1 VKKIDMRILYLF
13 ALIVIAVAGC
23 AGHDRVVLLPDP
35 EGRTGAV
42 VVKTAQGETVLDRP
56 FQAADVD
63 RFGRV
68 ETRTLAP
75 AEVRQQFGQALAA
88 QPLRPVSFTLYFL
101 LGSIELTPESKQIL
115 ELLKAELARRP
126 APEITVI
133 GHTDLVAS
141 DSFNDALSLKRAEVV
156 HQAIIQAGITAAW
169 IEVTGRG
176 KREPVV
182 RTEDQVLE
190 PRNRRVEIRV
200 R

>member
-1 VKKIDMRILYLF
+1 MRLRDL
-13 ALIVIAVAGC
+13 LLPLVIVTAVGC
-23 AGHDRVVLLPDP
+23 AAKDRVVLLPDA

-42 VVKTAQGETVLDRP
+42 VVKTAQGETVLDKP
-56 FQAADVD
+56 YQAAEVSNS
-63 RFGRV
+63 GRV
-68 ETRTLAP
+68 QTKTLAS
-75 AEVRQQFGQALAA
+75 ADVRREFGPALAS

-101 LGSIELTPESKQIL
+101 LGSMELAPESKPVL
-115 ELLKAELARRP
+115 EQLKAELARRP
-126 APEITVI
+126 APEITLI

-141 DSFNDALSLKRAEVV
+141 DSINDALSINRAQAVR
-156 HQAIIQAGITAAW
+156 QAIEQAGIGATW

-182 RTEDQVLE
+182 PTEEGIPE

>member
-1 VKKIDMRILYLF
+1 MRTLYLL
-13 ALIVIAVAGC
+13 ALIVVTVAGC

-35 EGRTGAV
+35 EGRTGAL

-63 RFGRV
+63 RSGRI

-75 AEVRQQFGQALAA
+75 AEVRRQFGQALAA

-141 DSFNDALSLKRAEVV
+141 DSFNDALSLKRAEMV
-156 HQAIIQAGITAAW
+156 HQAIAQASITAAW

-182 RTEDQVLE
+182 QTENGVPE

>member
-1 VKKIDMRILYLF
+1 
-13 ALIVIAVAGC
+13 
-23 AGHDRVVLLPDP
+23 
-35 EGRTGAV
+35 
-42 VVKTAQGETVLDRP
+42 
-56 FQAADVD
+56 
-63 RFGRV
+63 
-68 ETRTLAP
+68 
-75 AEVRQQFGQALAA
+75 VRQQFGQALAA

-101 LGSIELTPESKQIL
+101 LGSTVLTPESKQTL
-115 ELLKAELARRP
+115 EQLKAELARRP

-141 DSFNDALSLKRAEVV
+141 DAFNDALSLKRAEVV
-156 HQAIIQAGITAAW
+156 HQALVQAGITAAW

-182 RTEDQVLE
+182 RTKDEVLE

>member
-1 VKKIDMRILYLF
+1 MRAFCLLV
-13 ALIVIAVAGC
+13 LIIVMVAGC

-35 EGRTGAV
+35 EGRTGTL

-56 FQAADVD
+56 YQAADVD
-63 RFGRV
+63 RAGRV

-88 QPLRPVSFTLYFL
+88 QPLRPISFTLYFL
-101 LGSIELTPESKQIL
+101 LGSVELAPESTPTL

-141 DSFNDALSLKRAEVV
+141 ESFNDALSLKRAEAV
-156 HQAIIQAGITAAW
+156 HETIIRAGITAAW

-182 RTEDQVLE
+182 QTENGVPE

>member
-1 VKKIDMRILYLF
+1 MRVLCLL
-13 ALIVIAVAGC
+13 ALIVVMVAGC
-23 AGHDRVVLLPDP
+23 AGHDRVVLLPDQ
-35 EGRTGAV
+35 EGRTGSL
-42 VVKTAQGETVLDRP
+42 VVKTAKGETVLDKP

-63 RFGRV
+63 RSGRI

-75 AEVRQQFGQALAA
+75 AEVNQQFGQVLAA

-101 LGSIELTPESKQIL
+101 SGSTELTPESTTAL

-141 DSFNDALSLKRAEVV
+141 EAFNDALSLKRAEAV
-156 HQAIIQAGITAAW
+156 HEAIIKAGITAAW

-176 KREPVV
+176 KRDPVV
-182 RTEDQVLE
+182 QTEDGMPE

>member
-1 VKKIDMRILYLF
+1 MRALCLL
-13 ALIVIAVAGC
+13 ALIVVMVAGC
-23 AGHDRVVLLPDP
+23 AGHDRVVLLPDK
-35 EGRTGAV
+35 EGRTGSL
-42 VVKTAQGETVLDRP
+42 VVKTAKGETVLDKP

-63 RFGRV
+63 KSGRI

-75 AEVRQQFGQALAA
+75 AEVNQQFGQVLAA

-101 LGSIELTPESKQIL
+101 SGSTELTPESTTAL
-115 ELLKAELARRP
+115 EILKAELARRP

-141 DSFNDALSLKRAEVV
+141 EAFNDALSLKRAEAV
-156 HQAIIQAGITAAW
+156 HEAIIKAGITAAW

-176 KREPVV
+176 KRDPVV
-182 RTEDQVLE
+182 QTEDGMPE

>member
-1 VKKIDMRILYLF
+1 MR
-13 ALIVIAVAGC
+13 ALCLLVLIIVMVAGC

-35 EGRTGAV
+35 EGRTGTL
-42 VVKTAQGETVLDRP
+42 VVKTTQGETVLDRP
-56 FQAADVD
+56 YQAADVD
-63 RFGRV
+63 RDGRI
-68 ETRTLAP
+68 ETRTLAA

-101 LGSIELTPESKQIL
+101 LGSTELTPESTPTL

-141 DSFNDALSLKRAEVV
+141 ESFNDALSLKRAEAV
-156 HQAIIQAGITAAW
+156 HETIIRAGITAAW

-176 KREPVV
+176 KRDPVV
-182 RTEDQVLE
+182 QTENGVPE